1 MDKIMEI
8 IEKIGTRN
16 LIFAGIGLVVLIVF
30 LFVYR
35 GLRIRKYRKLIVDV
49 ENKMNAVKS
58 LPLQYRLGRV
68 QSISK
73 NMPEVSELYE
83 QYAQEFERICEY
95 QKNELGILV
104 NEVDEQLFYGKLR
117 KVSKKMKQLDE
128 MLIVYEKDS
137 QELLEKIEKITEI
150 ENVQRIE
157 IIRVK
162 EMYRETI
169 DHFESIRFKVEEF
182 VPNLLD
188 IFNEIDDSFV
198 KLEGMMNNQL
208 FEDAKEFTKDIEA
221 KVIWVNQRLEDLPSY
236 IAVVRQYMP
245 KKVAHIQGLIQ
256 IMTEEKFSLNQLDAY
271 NRLNMIQ
278 TTLEESIGHIKKLEL
293 ELIPKDPND
302 NKNVIMEIRGA
313 AGGDEGNIFA
323 GDLYRMYVK
332 YAESQGWKVEVME
345 AEESEA
351 GGFSLIS
358 FNVIGDGVYGKLK
371 YESGSHRVQRVPK
384 TETQGRVHT
393 STATVLVMP
402 EMEEVDVQINKSD
415 LRIDTYRASGAGG
428 QHINKTDS
436 AVRITHL
443 PTGIVATSQDG
454 RSQHDNRDKAMK
466 ALVARVYDYFQSQQT
481 EAIDSERKSKVG
493 TGDRAEKIR
502 TYNYP
507 QNRVTDHRIGLTI
520 QQLDRIIEGKLDDII
535 TALIN
540 EDQRLKLEGQK

>member
-1 MDKIMEI
+1 MNESMLDRLVSMENRYEELGHMLMDPD
-8 IEKIGTRN
+8 IGTDIKKMTDVTKEQAS
-16 LIFAGIGLVVLIVF
+16 LQAAYDLFQEYKEVKDGIDGAKELM
-30 LFVYR
+30 
-35 GLRIRKYRKLIVDV
+35 K
-49 ENKMNAVKS
+49 ENDPEIKEMAKME
-58 LPLQYRLGRV
+58 LDELEER
-68 QSISK
+68 
-73 NMPEVSELYE
+73 MPE
-83 QYAQEFERICEY
+83 I
-95 QKNELGILV
+95 
-104 NEVDEQLFYGKLR
+104 
-117 KVSKKMKQLDE
+117 
-128 MLIVYEKDS
+128 
-137 QELLEKIEKITEI
+137 
-150 ENVQRIE
+150 
-157 IIRVK
+157 
-162 EMYRETI
+162 
-169 DHFESIRFKVEEF
+169 
-182 VPNLLD
+182 
-188 IFNEIDDSFV
+188 
-198 KLEGMMNNQL
+198 
-208 FEDAKEFTKDIEA
+208 
-221 KVIWVNQRLEDLPSY
+221 
-236 IAVVRQYMP
+236 
-245 KKVAHIQGLIQ
+245 
-256 IMTEEKFSLNQLDAY
+256 
-271 NRLNMIQ
+271 
-278 TTLEESIGHIKKLEL
+278 IKKLEL

-466 ALVARVYDYFQSQQT
+466 ALVARVYDYFQSQQI

>member
-1 MDKIMEI
+1 MFDK
-8 IEKIGTRN
+8 
-16 LIFAGIGLVVLIVF
+16 
-30 LFVYR
+30 
-35 GLRIRKYRKLIVDV
+35 
-49 ENKMNAVKS
+49 
-58 LPLQYRLGRV
+58 
-68 QSISK
+68 
-73 NMPEVSELYE
+73 
-83 QYAQEFERICEY
+83 
-95 QKNELGILV
+95 
-104 NEVDEQLFYGKLR
+104 
-117 KVSKKMKQLDE
+117 
-128 MLIVYEKDS
+128 
-137 QELLEKIEKITEI
+137 
-150 ENVQRIE
+150 
-157 IIRVK
+157 
-162 EMYRETI
+162 
-169 DHFESIRFKVEEF
+169 
-182 VPNLLD
+182 
-188 IFNEIDDSFV
+188 
-198 KLEGMMNNQL
+198 
-208 FEDAKEFTKDIEA
+208 
-221 KVIWVNQRLEDLPSY
+221 LEDLLIRYEELMSELSEPD
-236 IAVVRQYMP
+236 
-245 KKVAHIQGLIQ
+245 VANNPERFRKLMKEQSDILPIVEAYKEYKQCKQNI
-256 IMTEEKFSLNQLDAY
+256 EDSLA
-271 NRLNMIQ
+271 M
-278 TTLEESIGHIKKLEL
+278 LEEESDEEMRELAKEELNDAKNRVAEL
-293 ELIPKDPND
+293 ENELKILLLPKDPND
-302 NKNVIMEIRGA
+302 DKNVIVEIRAG
-313 AGGDEGNIFA
+313 AGGDEAALFA
-323 GDLYRMYVK
+323 AEIYRMYVK

>member
-1 MDKIMEI
+1 MNESMLDRLKTMENRYEELGHMLMDPD
-8 IEKIGTRN
+8 IGSDIKKMTEVTKEQSS
-16 LIFAGIGLVVLIVF
+16 LQAAYDLYQEYKEVEAGI
-30 LFVYR
+30 
-35 GLRIRKYRKLIVDV
+35 
-49 ENKMNAVKS
+49 S
-58 LPLQYRLGRV
+58 
-68 QSISK
+68 
-73 NMPEVSELYE
+73 
-83 QYAQEFERICEY
+83 
-95 QKNELGILV
+95 
-104 NEVDEQLFYGKLR
+104 
-117 KVSKKMKQLDE
+117 
-128 MLIVYEKDS
+128 
-137 QELLEKIEKITEI
+137 
-150 ENVQRIE
+150 
-157 IIRVK
+157 
-162 EMYRETI
+162 
-169 DHFESIRFKVEEF
+169 
-182 VPNLLD
+182 
-188 IFNEIDDSFV
+188 
-198 KLEGMMNNQL
+198 
-208 FEDAKEFTKDIEA
+208 DAKELA
-221 KVIWVNQRLEDLPSY
+221 KESDPEIKEMAKMELAELETRLPEIIS
-236 IAVVRQYMP
+236 
-245 KKVAHIQGLIQ
+245 
-256 IMTEEKFSLNQLDAY
+256 
-271 NRLNMIQ
+271 
-278 TTLEESIGHIKKLEL
+278 KLEI

-302 NKNVIMEIRGA
+302 NKDVIMEIRGA

-345 AEESEA
+345 AVDAEA
-351 GGFSLIS
+351 GGYSLIS
-358 FNVIGDGVYGKLK
+358 FMVKGEDVYGKLK
-371 YESGSHRVQRVPK
+371 FESGSHRVQRVPK

-402 EMEEVDVQINKSD
+402 EMEEVDVEINKSD

-443 PTGIVATSQDG
+443 PTGIVAASQDG
-454 RSQHDNRDKAMK
+454 RSQHDNKDKAMK

>member
-1 MDKIMEI
+1 MNESMLDRLVSMENRYEELGHMLMDPD
-8 IEKIGTRN
+8 IGTD
-16 LIFAGIGLVVLIVF
+16 I
-30 LFVYR
+30 
-35 GLRIRKYRKLIVDV
+35 
-49 ENKMNAVKS
+49 
-58 LPLQYRLGRV
+58 
-68 QSISK
+68 
-73 NMPEVSELYE
+73 
-83 QYAQEFERICEY
+83 
-95 QKNELGILV
+95 
-104 NEVDEQLFYGKLR
+104 
-117 KVSKKMKQLDE
+117 KKMTDVTKEQASLQAAYDLFQEYKEVKDGIDGAKELMKENDPEIKEMAKMELDE
-128 MLIVYEKDS
+128 
-137 QELLEKIEKITEI
+137 
-150 ENVQRIE
+150 
-157 IIRVK
+157 
-162 EMYRETI
+162 
-169 DHFESIRFKVEEF
+169 
-182 VPNLLD
+182 
-188 IFNEIDDSFV
+188 
-198 KLEGMMNNQL
+198 
-208 FEDAKEFTKDIEA
+208 
-221 KVIWVNQRLEDLPSY
+221 
-236 IAVVRQYMP
+236 
-245 KKVAHIQGLIQ
+245 
-256 IMTEEKFSLNQLDAY
+256 
-271 NRLNMIQ
+271 
-278 TTLEESIGHIKKLEL
+278 LEERMPDIIKKLEL

-428 QHINKTDS
+428 QHINKTES

>member
-1 MDKIMEI
+1 MNESMLDRLISMENRYEELGHMLMDPD
-8 IEKIGTRN
+8 IGTDIKKMTDVTKEQAS
-16 LIFAGIGLVVLIVF
+16 LQAAYDLFQEYKEVKDGIDGAKELM
-30 LFVYR
+30 
-35 GLRIRKYRKLIVDV
+35 K
-49 ENKMNAVKS
+49 ENDPEIKEMAKME
-58 LPLQYRLGRV
+58 LDELEER
-68 QSISK
+68 
-73 NMPEVSELYE
+73 MPE
-83 QYAQEFERICEY
+83 I
-95 QKNELGILV
+95 
-104 NEVDEQLFYGKLR
+104 
-117 KVSKKMKQLDE
+117 
-128 MLIVYEKDS
+128 
-137 QELLEKIEKITEI
+137 
-150 ENVQRIE
+150 
-157 IIRVK
+157 
-162 EMYRETI
+162 
-169 DHFESIRFKVEEF
+169 
-182 VPNLLD
+182 
-188 IFNEIDDSFV
+188 
-198 KLEGMMNNQL
+198 
-208 FEDAKEFTKDIEA
+208 
-221 KVIWVNQRLEDLPSY
+221 
-236 IAVVRQYMP
+236 
-245 KKVAHIQGLIQ
+245 
-256 IMTEEKFSLNQLDAY
+256 
-271 NRLNMIQ
+271 
-278 TTLEESIGHIKKLEL
+278 IKKLEL

-507 QNRVTDHRIGLTI
+507 QNRVTDHRIGLTM

>member
-1 MDKIMEI
+1 MNESMLDRLVSMENRYEELGHMLMDPD
-8 IEKIGTRN
+8 IGTD
-16 LIFAGIGLVVLIVF
+16 I
-30 LFVYR
+30 
-35 GLRIRKYRKLIVDV
+35 
-49 ENKMNAVKS
+49 
-58 LPLQYRLGRV
+58 
-68 QSISK
+68 
-73 NMPEVSELYE
+73 
-83 QYAQEFERICEY
+83 
-95 QKNELGILV
+95 
-104 NEVDEQLFYGKLR
+104 
-117 KVSKKMKQLDE
+117 KKMTDVTKEQASLQAAYDLFQEYKEVKDGIDGAKELMKENDPEIKEMAKMELDE
-128 MLIVYEKDS
+128 
-137 QELLEKIEKITEI
+137 
-150 ENVQRIE
+150 
-157 IIRVK
+157 
-162 EMYRETI
+162 
-169 DHFESIRFKVEEF
+169 
-182 VPNLLD
+182 
-188 IFNEIDDSFV
+188 
-198 KLEGMMNNQL
+198 
-208 FEDAKEFTKDIEA
+208 
-221 KVIWVNQRLEDLPSY
+221 
-236 IAVVRQYMP
+236 
-245 KKVAHIQGLIQ
+245 
-256 IMTEEKFSLNQLDAY
+256 
-271 NRLNMIQ
+271 
-278 TTLEESIGHIKKLEL
+278 LEERMPDIIKKLEL

-443 PTGIVATSQDG
+443 PTGIVATIQDG

>member
-1 MDKIMEI
+1 MNESMLDRLVSMENRYEELGHMLMDPD
-8 IEKIGTRN
+8 IGTD
-16 LIFAGIGLVVLIVF
+16 I
-30 LFVYR
+30 
-35 GLRIRKYRKLIVDV
+35 
-49 ENKMNAVKS
+49 
-58 LPLQYRLGRV
+58 
-68 QSISK
+68 
-73 NMPEVSELYE
+73 
-83 QYAQEFERICEY
+83 
-95 QKNELGILV
+95 
-104 NEVDEQLFYGKLR
+104 
-117 KVSKKMKQLDE
+117 KKMTDVTKEQASLQAAYDLFQEYKGVKDGIDGAKELMKENDPEIKEMAKMELDE
-128 MLIVYEKDS
+128 
-137 QELLEKIEKITEI
+137 
-150 ENVQRIE
+150 
-157 IIRVK
+157 
-162 EMYRETI
+162 
-169 DHFESIRFKVEEF
+169 
-182 VPNLLD
+182 
-188 IFNEIDDSFV
+188 
-198 KLEGMMNNQL
+198 
-208 FEDAKEFTKDIEA
+208 
-221 KVIWVNQRLEDLPSY
+221 
-236 IAVVRQYMP
+236 
-245 KKVAHIQGLIQ
+245 
-256 IMTEEKFSLNQLDAY
+256 
-271 NRLNMIQ
+271 
-278 TTLEESIGHIKKLEL
+278 LEERMPDIIKKLEL

>member
-1 MDKIMEI
+1 MNESMLDRLISMENRYEELGHMLMDPD
-8 IEKIGTRN
+8 IGTD
-16 LIFAGIGLVVLIVF
+16 I
-30 LFVYR
+30 
-35 GLRIRKYRKLIVDV
+35 
-49 ENKMNAVKS
+49 
-58 LPLQYRLGRV
+58 
-68 QSISK
+68 
-73 NMPEVSELYE
+73 
-83 QYAQEFERICEY
+83 
-95 QKNELGILV
+95 
-104 NEVDEQLFYGKLR
+104 
-117 KVSKKMKQLDE
+117 KKMTDVAKEQASLQAAYDLFQEYKEVKDGIDGAKELMKENDPEIKEMAKMELDE
-128 MLIVYEKDS
+128 
-137 QELLEKIEKITEI
+137 
-150 ENVQRIE
+150 
-157 IIRVK
+157 
-162 EMYRETI
+162 
-169 DHFESIRFKVEEF
+169 
-182 VPNLLD
+182 
-188 IFNEIDDSFV
+188 
-198 KLEGMMNNQL
+198 
-208 FEDAKEFTKDIEA
+208 
-221 KVIWVNQRLEDLPSY
+221 
-236 IAVVRQYMP
+236 
-245 KKVAHIQGLIQ
+245 
-256 IMTEEKFSLNQLDAY
+256 
-271 NRLNMIQ
+271 
-278 TTLEESIGHIKKLEL
+278 LEERMPDIIKKLEL

>member
-1 MDKIMEI
+1 MNESMLDRLVSMENRYEELGHMLMDPD
-8 IEKIGTRN
+8 IGTDIKKMTDVTKEQAS
-16 LIFAGIGLVVLIVF
+16 LQAAYDLFQEYKEVKDGIDGAKELM
-30 LFVYR
+30 
-35 GLRIRKYRKLIVDV
+35 K
-49 ENKMNAVKS
+49 ENDPEIKEMAKM
-58 LPLQYRLGRV
+58 
-68 QSISK
+68 
-73 NMPEVSELYE
+73 ELDE
-83 QYAQEFERICEY
+83 LEERI
-95 QKNELGILV
+95 
-104 NEVDEQLFYGKLR
+104 
-117 KVSKKMKQLDE
+117 
-128 MLIVYEKDS
+128 
-137 QELLEKIEKITEI
+137 
-150 ENVQRIE
+150 
-157 IIRVK
+157 
-162 EMYRETI
+162 
-169 DHFESIRFKVEEF
+169 
-182 VPNLLD
+182 PD
-188 IFNEIDDSFV
+188 I
-198 KLEGMMNNQL
+198 
-208 FEDAKEFTKDIEA
+208 
-221 KVIWVNQRLEDLPSY
+221 
-236 IAVVRQYMP
+236 
-245 KKVAHIQGLIQ
+245 
-256 IMTEEKFSLNQLDAY
+256 
-271 NRLNMIQ
+271 
-278 TTLEESIGHIKKLEL
+278 IKKLEL

>member
-1 MDKIMEI
+1 MNESMLDRLLSMEN
-8 IEKIGTRN
+8 R
-16 LIFAGIGLVVLIVF
+16 
-30 LFVYR
+30 
-35 GLRIRKYRKLIVDV
+35 
-49 ENKMNAVKS
+49 
-58 LPLQYRLGRV
+58 
-68 QSISK
+68 
-73 NMPEVSELYE
+73 YE
-83 QYAQEFERICEY
+83 
-95 QKNELGILV
+95 ELGHMLMDPDIGS
-104 NEVDEQLFYGKLR
+104 DI
-117 KVSKKMKQLDE
+117 KKMTEVTKEQASLQTAFD
-128 MLIVYEKDS
+128 LF
-137 QELLEKIEKITEI
+137 QEYKT
-150 ENVQRIE
+150 VQQG
-157 IIRVK
+157 
-162 EMYRETI
+162 I
-169 DHFESIRFKVEEF
+169 D
-182 VPNLLD
+182 
-188 IFNEIDDSFV
+188 
-198 KLEGMMNNQL
+198 
-208 FEDAKEFTKDIEA
+208 DAKELMKENDPEIKEMA
-221 KVIWVNQRLEDLPSY
+221 KME
-236 IAVVRQYMP
+236 
-245 KKVAHIQGLIQ
+245 
-256 IMTEEKFSLNQLDAY
+256 
-271 NRLNMIQ
+271 
-278 TTLEESIGHIKKLEL
+278 LEELETQLPDIIKKLEL

-332 YAESQGWKVEVME
+332 YAESQGWKIDVME

-402 EMEEVDVQINKSD
+402 EVEEVDVEINKSD

-466 ALVARVYDYFQSQQT
+466 ALVARVYDYFQSQQN
-481 EAIDSERKSKVG
+481 EAIDNERKSKVG

-520 QQLDRIIEGKLDDII
+520 QKLDRIIEGKLDDII

>member
-1 MDKIMEI
+1 MNESMLDRLVSMENIYEELGHMLMDPD
-8 IEKIGTRN
+8 IGTD
-16 LIFAGIGLVVLIVF
+16 I
-30 LFVYR
+30 
-35 GLRIRKYRKLIVDV
+35 
-49 ENKMNAVKS
+49 
-58 LPLQYRLGRV
+58 
-68 QSISK
+68 
-73 NMPEVSELYE
+73 
-83 QYAQEFERICEY
+83 
-95 QKNELGILV
+95 
-104 NEVDEQLFYGKLR
+104 
-117 KVSKKMKQLDE
+117 KKMTDVTKEQASLQAAYDLFQEYKEVKDGIDGAKELMKENDPEIKEMAKMELDE
-128 MLIVYEKDS
+128 
-137 QELLEKIEKITEI
+137 
-150 ENVQRIE
+150 
-157 IIRVK
+157 
-162 EMYRETI
+162 
-169 DHFESIRFKVEEF
+169 
-182 VPNLLD
+182 
-188 IFNEIDDSFV
+188 
-198 KLEGMMNNQL
+198 
-208 FEDAKEFTKDIEA
+208 
-221 KVIWVNQRLEDLPSY
+221 
-236 IAVVRQYMP
+236 
-245 KKVAHIQGLIQ
+245 
-256 IMTEEKFSLNQLDAY
+256 
-271 NRLNMIQ
+271 
-278 TTLEESIGHIKKLEL
+278 LEERMPDIIKKLEL

>member
-1 MDKIMEI
+1 MNESMLDRLVSMENRYEELGHMLMDPD
-8 IEKIGTRN
+8 IGTDIKKMTDVTKEQAS
-16 LIFAGIGLVVLIVF
+16 LQAAYDLFQEYKEVKDGIDGAKELM
-30 LFVYR
+30 
-35 GLRIRKYRKLIVDV
+35 K
-49 ENKMNAVKS
+49 ENDPEIKEMAKME
-58 LPLQYRLGRV
+58 LDELEER
-68 QSISK
+68 
-73 NMPEVSELYE
+73 MPE
-83 QYAQEFERICEY
+83 I
-95 QKNELGILV
+95 
-104 NEVDEQLFYGKLR
+104 
-117 KVSKKMKQLDE
+117 
-128 MLIVYEKDS
+128 
-137 QELLEKIEKITEI
+137 
-150 ENVQRIE
+150 
-157 IIRVK
+157 
-162 EMYRETI
+162 
-169 DHFESIRFKVEEF
+169 
-182 VPNLLD
+182 
-188 IFNEIDDSFV
+188 
-198 KLEGMMNNQL
+198 
-208 FEDAKEFTKDIEA
+208 
-221 KVIWVNQRLEDLPSY
+221 
-236 IAVVRQYMP
+236 
-245 KKVAHIQGLIQ
+245 
-256 IMTEEKFSLNQLDAY
+256 
-271 NRLNMIQ
+271 
-278 TTLEESIGHIKKLEL
+278 IKKLEL

-415 LRIDTYRASGAGG
+415 LRIVTYRASGAGG

>member
-1 MDKIMEI
+1 MNESMLDRLVSMENRYEELGHMLMDPD
-8 IEKIGTRN
+8 IGTD
-16 LIFAGIGLVVLIVF
+16 I
-30 LFVYR
+30 
-35 GLRIRKYRKLIVDV
+35 
-49 ENKMNAVKS
+49 
-58 LPLQYRLGRV
+58 
-68 QSISK
+68 
-73 NMPEVSELYE
+73 
-83 QYAQEFERICEY
+83 
-95 QKNELGILV
+95 
-104 NEVDEQLFYGKLR
+104 
-117 KVSKKMKQLDE
+117 KKMTDVTKEQASLQAAYDLFQEYKEVKDGIDGAKELMKENDPEIKEMAKMELDE
-128 MLIVYEKDS
+128 
-137 QELLEKIEKITEI
+137 
-150 ENVQRIE
+150 
-157 IIRVK
+157 
-162 EMYRETI
+162 
-169 DHFESIRFKVEEF
+169 
-182 VPNLLD
+182 
-188 IFNEIDDSFV
+188 
-198 KLEGMMNNQL
+198 
-208 FEDAKEFTKDIEA
+208 
-221 KVIWVNQRLEDLPSY
+221 
-236 IAVVRQYMP
+236 
-245 KKVAHIQGLIQ
+245 
-256 IMTEEKFSLNQLDAY
+256 
-271 NRLNMIQ
+271 
-278 TTLEESIGHIKKLEL
+278 LEERMPDISKKLEL